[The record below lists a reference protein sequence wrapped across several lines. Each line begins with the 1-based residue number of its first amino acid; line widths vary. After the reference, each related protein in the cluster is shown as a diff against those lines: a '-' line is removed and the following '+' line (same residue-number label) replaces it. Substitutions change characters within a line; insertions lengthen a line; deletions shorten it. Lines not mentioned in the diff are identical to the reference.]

1 MSSNVIPI
9 LPRGNRPRLLRKVV
23 KADRRGR
30 AKVVRDYRLR
40 VSGERIMAQKPRP
53 CASKGSCVS
62 PLRQI
67 NTGTD
72 YVVITGPEVK
82 RMGKHLVP
90 VAVAYHIDETCLPK
104 ELHPMIRFFKQR

>member
-53 CASKGSCVS
+53 CHAAPACVDYHGK
-62 PLRQI
+62 I
-67 NTGTD
+67 NTGTE

-82 RMGKHLVP
+82 RMGKLFVP